1 MWRNAYKNIPSTL
14 DPADYGWTL
23 TDEELTFK
31 WFEGPETPENINEIV
46 LSGENEQ
53 ESSTDPRS
61 GSQEPENFNDEIDRN
76 DYLNQGDED
85 DDDDDYDDD
94 DDEAESDDCA
104 DLDYNETYEDSCD
117 D

>member
-1 MWRNAYKNIPSTL
+1 MWRNAHKNIPSTL

-23 TDEELTFK
+23 TDEELRFK

-85 DDDDDYDDD
+85 DDD
-94 DDEAESDDCA
+94 EAESDDCA
-104 DLDYNETYEDSCD
+104 DLDYNETYEDSSD